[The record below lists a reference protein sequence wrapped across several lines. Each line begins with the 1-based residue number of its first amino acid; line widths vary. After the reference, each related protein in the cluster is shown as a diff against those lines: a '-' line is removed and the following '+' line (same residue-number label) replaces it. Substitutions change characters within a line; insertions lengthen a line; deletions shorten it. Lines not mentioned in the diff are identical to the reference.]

1 MKKKW
6 ERRKFL
12 PKFLLC
18 STDPR
23 FEMFP
28 EREKRKKLEVQ
39 REKDRLRKRYEW
51 LSLRIVYNL
60 FLSRKIFLVT
70 ILFFE
75 ATLVARNKFG
85 ALLFHPRKRERV
97 LGFFSI
103 FTRYAWKQATAIIQK
118 YRVIKPRK
126 PGYVF
131 QEDALETNIFRKKEW
146 PVLKTLFYYAL
157 LKIENL
163 I

>member
-1 MKKKW
+1 
-6 ERRKFL
+6 
-12 PKFLLC
+12 
-18 STDPR
+18 
-23 FEMFP
+23 MFP
-28 EREKRKKLEVQ
+28 EREREKREKLEVQ
-39 REKDRLRKRYEW
+39 RGKDRLRKRYEW

-103 FTRYAWKQATAIIQK
+103 FVEICVETS
-118 YRVIKPRK
+118 YRNNSKIPR
-126 PGYVF
+126 
-131 QEDALETNIFRKKEW
+131 N
-146 PVLKTLFYYAL
+146 
-157 LKIENL
+157 
-163 I
+163 